1 MADSLIPSLSPAAM
15 PGCQMLM
22 VRGHTGTSFNA
33 LPDMARIM
41 FSLIYFMIT
50 SSTFRLE
57 LHTLSETGITLV
69 SLIVLSGGRDSQHVL
84 SSLRTLSALCGR
96 MVQSVYYTPLQGSD
110 SVPRII
116 SCGLASRHISHTDP
130 GFVLPIPSFISDF
143 VPELELVL
151 LPMVPNSPVVSTVT
165 QGAGTVLTQAIPG
178 PLVASIVGAPSMT
191 MVSSTSRVVT
201 STLGD
206 SSLSVAT
213 SHSTTSNLVPIT
225 VSEVESLLLTTS
237 PTVSTAVTT
246 SSSAASASIF
256 YPDSDS
262 DSNSSLD
269 LPLSIPFAE
278 VPRRASTPQSLD
290 STWVYEEGDSIPS
303 TPSPLMSPRTIN
315 VLDELVQ
322 VLPEPSSNAA
332 LLLSEEVRMASPD
345 PILRSVASASP
356 SFEDSA
362 SPDDPLI
369 GPRVTGDSPPMDLS
383 FGDFLPLAT
392 FDSFSEIWL

>member
-1 MADSLIPSLSPAAM
+1 MAEALIPCLSPAAM

-22 VRGHTGTSFNA
+22 VRGHTGTSLNA
-33 LPDMARIM
+33 LPDMTRIM
-41 FSLIYFMIT
+41 FSLLYCMIT
-50 SSTFRLE
+50 SCTFRLE
-57 LHTLSETGITLV
+57 LHTFSETGITLV
-69 SLIVLSGGRDSQHVL
+69 SLIVLSEGRDSQHVL
-84 SSLRTLSALCGR
+84 SNLRTLSALCGR

-110 SVPRII
+110 SVPRMI
-116 SCGLASRHISHTDP
+116 SCGLASRHVSHTGP
-130 GFVLPIPSFISDF
+130 GFVLPIPSFISGF
-143 VPELELVL
+143 APELELVL

-178 PLVASIVGAPSMT
+178 PLVASVVGVPAVT

-213 SHSTTSNLVPIT
+213 SHSTTSNLVPLT
-225 VSEVESLLLTTS
+225 VSEVESLLTSS
-237 PTVSTAVTT
+237 PTVSTAVTV

-278 VPRRASTPQSLD
+278 APRRASTPQSLD

-392 FDSFSEIWL
+392 FDSLSEILL